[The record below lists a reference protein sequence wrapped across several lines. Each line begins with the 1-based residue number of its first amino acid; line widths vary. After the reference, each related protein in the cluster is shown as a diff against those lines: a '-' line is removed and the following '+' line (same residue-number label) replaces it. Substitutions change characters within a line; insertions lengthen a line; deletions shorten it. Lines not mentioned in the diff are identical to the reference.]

1 MKLLVTGGAGFIA
14 SNYIRHV
21 LHTYPDYQVIN
32 LDSLTYAG
40 NLENLK
46 DVEDSER
53 YTFMK
58 RDICDSHVAD
68 GLEFDA
74 ILNFAAESHVDR
86 SILDAQPFLQTNIMG
101 TYNLLEVARKRNC
114 TFLHVSTDEVYGSIE
129 DGFFNEES
137 PLMPNSP
144 YAASKASSDML
155 VRAYVETHKINAM
168 ITRCS
173 NNYGPYQFPEKLIP
187 LVILNAINS
196 RPIPVYG
203 DGMNV
208 RDWIHV
214 VDHCKAVDTVLHKGT
229 SGRVY
234 NIGSRN
240 EQPNIDLIKKI
251 LSKTA
256 EKLDLDENKL
266 MGLIN
271 FVEDRKGHD
280 RRYAINPLMIEKDLG
295 WKPEMTFDEG
305 IEKTIEWYTTN
316 NQWWGRIISGEYIKY
331 YNLQYG
337 ERLDT

>member
-21 LHTYPDYQVIN
+21 LDTHLDYHIIN
-32 LDSLTYAG
+32 LDCLTYAG

-53 YTFMK
+53 YTFLK
-58 RDICDSHVAD
+58 GDICDKNITD
-68 GLEFDA
+68 GFEFDA

-101 TYNLLEVARKRNC
+101 TYNLLEIARQRKC
-114 TFLHVSTDEVYGSIE
+114 TFVHISTDEVYGSIE
-129 DGFFNEES
+129 DGFFTEES

-187 LVILNAINS
+187 LVILNAIKGN
-196 RPIPVYG
+196 PIPVYG

-208 RDWIHV
+208 RDWIYV
-214 VDHCKAVDTVLHKGT
+214 GDHCKAVDAVLHKGI
-229 SGRVY
+229 SGSVY
-234 NIGSRN
+234 NIGCRN

-251 LSKTA
+251 LSKIA
-256 EKLDLDENKL
+256 ERLGRDESEL
-266 MGLIN
+266 MNLIN

-280 RRYAINPLMIEKDLG
+280 RRYAIDPLMIERDLG

-305 IEKTIEWYTTN
+305 IEETIKWYTSN
-316 NQWWGRIISGEYIKY
+316 NQWWERIISGEYMSY

-337 ERLDT
+337 ERLKR